1 MGRSHENKNT
11 QSTPSGSEYATPSK
25 PSIKRIVVNGD
36 TYAVSRKEK
45 KEPNQK
51 VKLTRTCS
59 KNYSKKVVLST
70 FCGTRNLYHDNFS
83 VQTPLGKRDDVHE

>member
-25 PSIKRIVVNGD
+25 PGIQRIVVNGD
-36 TYAVSRKEK
+36 TYAVSSKEK

-59 KNYSKKVVLST
+59 KSKKSCSFNLKLVLREFFSANT
-70 FCGTRNLYHDNFS
+70 FG
-83 VQTPLGKRDDVHE
+83 